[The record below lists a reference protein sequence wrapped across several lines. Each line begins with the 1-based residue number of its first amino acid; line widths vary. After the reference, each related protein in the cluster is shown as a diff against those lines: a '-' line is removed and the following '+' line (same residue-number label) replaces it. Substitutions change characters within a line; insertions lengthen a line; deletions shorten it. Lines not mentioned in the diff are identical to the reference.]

1 MVEECIKYHGK
12 LFLKAILKINLN
24 VDRHSIMALRHPRVF
39 FIGPL
44 ILASS
49 GRTHLRQDL
58 MNQ

>member
-1 MVEECIKYHGK
+1 VEGYIKYQGK
-12 LFLKAILKINLN
+12 LFLKAILKIHLN
-24 VDRHSIMALRHPRVF
+24 VESHSIMALKDPRVF
-39 FIGPL
+39 FTGPL

>member
-1 MVEECIKYHGK
+1 MEEHIKYRGK

-24 VDRHSIMALRHPRVF
+24 VDSCSIMALKHPRVF

-44 ILASS
+44 ILALS